1 MQFSEG
7 NAGTGDRTRK
17 PLRAQDFKALA
28 PVPQTAAQR
37 GSQGQHT
44 RTPRAHNRSKGQT
57 GAAFSSEFSSPAIRV
72 ERRDLQCDGIAIRRL
87 CASRPM
93 GVDGGSLEVSLNDTA
108 YLEMPSIPAH
118 AIELSLFH
126 AEARGDRSLSTT
138 LLPEEL
144 DDLIATLVALRE
156 QGRALGFM
164 RGAA

>member
-1 MQFSEG
+1 
-7 NAGTGDRTRK
+7 
-17 PLRAQDFKALA
+17 
-28 PVPQTAAQR
+28 
-37 GSQGQHT
+37 
-44 RTPRAHNRSKGQT
+44 
-57 GAAFSSEFSSPAIRV
+57 
-72 ERRDLQCDGIAIRRL
+72 
-87 CASRPM
+87 M